1 MLKMTL
7 KLQKQNTWLDVNF
20 DKVLFISPT
29 LYLRMPKAIG
39 LNTNAVYFNDR
50 GFTVIAGPPG

>member
-1 MLKMTL
+1 MTL